1 MYRQTAPKECL
12 PVEEPAAAPKNEKR
26 LLSVIGG
33 LGLILLG
40 IALLVLP
47 GPGKLCILAG
57 VVMVGEGL
65 GFNTKEKLK
74 EKIDPLLQKMK
85 EKRRG

>member
-1 MYRQTAPKECL
+1 MNESTATPKTG
-12 PVEEPAAAPKNEKR
+12 KR
-26 LLSVIGG
+26 LTMVVGG
-33 LGLILLG
+33 MGLILLG
-40 IALLVLP
+40 IVLLVLP
-47 GPGKLCILAG
+47 GPGKLCVLMGI
-57 VVMVGEGL
+57 VMVGEGL

>member
-1 MYRQTAPKECL
+1 M
-12 PVEEPAAAPKNEKR
+12 
-26 LLSVIGG
+26 
-33 LGLILLG
+33 LG

-65 GFNTKEKLK
+65 GFDTEQKLK
-74 EKIDPLLQKMK
+74 TKIDPLLQKMK
-85 EKRRG
+85 SRRHD